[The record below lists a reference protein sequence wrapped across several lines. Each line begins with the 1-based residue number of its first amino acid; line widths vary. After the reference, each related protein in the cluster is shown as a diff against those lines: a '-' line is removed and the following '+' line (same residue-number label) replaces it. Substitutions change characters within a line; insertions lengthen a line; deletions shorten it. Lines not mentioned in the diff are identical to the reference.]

1 MNTGRNISSICTGSL
16 LAPYG
21 RIKIETLNATDS
33 NLSRS
38 THSFFDQT
46 YGMSPFFRKVK
57 SRLDRDT
64 TIRNYLANKIKLA
77 IEQNVPAEELQ
88 QSNRKVRI
96 FRGQQPVVNR
106 GNVCPEYVPQRN
118 QPE

>member
-1 MNTGRNISSICTGSL
+1 MNIGRNISSICTGYL

-21 RIKIETLNATDS
+21 RIKIETLNSTDS
-33 NLSRS
+33 KLSQKINS
-38 THSFFDQT
+38 YFDQS
-46 YGMSPFFRKVK
+46 YGMSLFFRKIK
-57 SRLDRDT
+57 SRLDLDT
-64 TIRNYLANKIKLA
+64 TIRNYLANKIQLA

-88 QSNRKVRI
+88 QSNRKVRV